1 MNLRDLQY
9 IIAVAETRH
18 FGRAAKR
25 CFVSQPTLSGQIKK
39 LEEELNVAIFERTN
53 RSVVTTPAGEA
64 ILAYA
69 RQMIEQSEAIREL
82 ALAHQDPLTG
92 PLRIGVIPTLSPY
105 LMPLILMPL
114 KQQHPDLS
122 LVLSEEM
129 TDVLVA
135 RLLNYEID
143 AAILATSVGEHD
155 LISTALFDEPF
166 WVAYSLDHPFYLKQK
181 ISKKDLKQEQL
192 LMLAEGH
199 CLADQTMELCGID
212 RTQAG
217 SNMHDLRASS
227 LETLIQFVAAG
238 FGITLIPA
246 LALRGSW
253 SSGSGVAVQALSIAG
268 AKRRVSIVM
277 RTSFPRTAAIKVLAE
292 VIRNHLPN
300 TVEAIL

>member
-268 AKRRVSIVM
+268 AQRRVSLVT
-277 RTSFPRTAAIKVLAE
+277 RTSFPRKAAIQVLAE